1 MTEQSSSKDKKAE
14 IREEEDEQKN
24 ESSRRNKDGAAKN
37 VLALLLT
44 RGQKETGNVNHALF
58 VCIKSFRVL
67 IASFKLNRGY
77 NRLQ

>member
-14 IREEEDEQKN
+14 IREDEDEQEN

-44 RGQKETGNVNHALF
+44 RGQKETGSVNYALF
-58 VCIKSFRVL
+58 VCIKSLGAL

-77 NRLQ
+77 NRLH